1 MQEEMDTQQIQYS
14 FRGGGGANTKG
25 MYRAAMVYRKL
36 EIVRD
41 NPLWKEILHSV
52 IVTEV
57 VVVERAAVV
66 VLIVVAI
73 VVVLIMVVVVRAG
86 IAQSV

>member
-41 NPLWKEILHSV
+41 NPL
-52 IVTEV
+52 
-57 VVVERAAVV
+57 
-66 VLIVVAI
+66 
-73 VVVLIMVVVVRAG
+73 
-86 IAQSV
+86 

>member
-1 MQEEMDTQQIQYS
+1 MVSDTVQFTLDPRKLVNVSHAPQIQDFITIRTAVLHFRHMQEEMDTQQIQYS

-41 NPLWKEILHSV
+41 NPL
-52 IVTEV
+52 
-57 VVVERAAVV
+57 
-66 VLIVVAI
+66 
-73 VVVLIMVVVVRAG
+73 
-86 IAQSV
+86 